1 MFHFRLG
8 HASPQAE
15 LKRLKQASALNP
27 NYNMVIKYLD
37 CLNRLAD
44 QMIPN
49 SNLPIW
55 LIEVQHLITLLQK
68 RVFSRVPLWVVFCM
82 RFFQM
87 SNWQGKWALRTPV
100 ERSALLNFA
109 QYWRSMTRPP
119 YSMGRPEAQIVMIT
133 LAEFATRWNQFLK
146 NRTS

>member
-68 RVFSRVPLWVVFCM
+68 RVFSRVPL
-82 RFFQM
+82 
-87 SNWQGKWALRTPV
+87 TPV

-133 LAEFATRWNQFLK
+133 LAEFATR
-146 NRTS
+146 